1 MHPAL
6 LWLGRLA
13 GIAGAVLMGVGAF
26 VRLSGSFW
34 LWGFQVGTLMLAG
47 IGGMV
52 LACLC
57 FLILLVERAGKP

>member
-13 GIAGAVLMGVGAF
+13 GIVGAMLMLVGAL

-34 LWGFQVGTLMLAG
+34 LWGFQAGTLMLAG
-47 IGGMV
+47 IAGVV